1 MRITVKKMEVVVPGA
16 EQQLLGLQTAKVFE
30 RELER
35 IAGASG
41 SYPHSNGGQVNS
53 PGKGGP
59 KNG

>member
-16 EQQLLGLQTAKVFE
+16 EQQLLGLQTVKVFE

-35 IAGASG
+35 IAGAAGNDTHISG
-41 SYPHSNGGQVNS
+41 KQVNDPAKGGQ
-53 PGKGGP
+53 